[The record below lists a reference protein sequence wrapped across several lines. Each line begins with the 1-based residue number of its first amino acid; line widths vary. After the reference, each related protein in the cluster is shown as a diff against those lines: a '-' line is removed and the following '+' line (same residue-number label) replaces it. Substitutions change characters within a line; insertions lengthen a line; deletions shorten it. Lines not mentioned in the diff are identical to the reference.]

1 LYLLSAKFTNVFE
14 WRSSLRAISKINTE
28 TIFTFNKE
36 GITFRGMDPTHVA
49 LLEINFPKSSFTEF
63 NSSQL
68 IFGIN
73 VKDFLKSIIGIKK
86 NDTVELIIKRKNVL
100 KIKIND
106 KLKNEIDLTLIDK
119 SKAKQ
124 PLPRIETK
132 SKISVALD
140 LLGDIL
146 INIEKDS
153 EQLMINS
160 FEGGIEFSGK
170 EGIENNKINLKKGSA
185 DLPLHDIEEGTISSY
200 DIEFMAKIIKSIGKS
215 CKIVN
220 MEYGNQT
227 PVRMIFEMPS
237 RVKAEYYLA
246 PRVEY

>member
-1 LYLLSAKFTNVFE
+1 LLSAKFTNVSE
-14 WRSSLRAISKINTE
+14 WCSSLRAISKISTE

-49 LLEINFPKSSFTEF
+49 LLEVNFPKSSFTEF
-63 NSSQL
+63 NSSNL
-68 IFGIN
+68 IFEIN
-73 VKDFLKSIIGIKK
+73 VKEFLKSITGIKK
-86 NDTVELIIKRKNVL
+86 NDVVELIIKRKNIL
-100 KIKIND
+100 KIKINNE
-106 KLKNEIDLTLIDK
+106 LKNDINLTLIDE
-119 SKAKQ
+119 SKANQ

-132 SKISVALD
+132 SKISLALD

-146 INIEKDS
+146 VNIEKNS

-160 FEGGIEFSGK
+160 LEDGIEFSGK
-170 EGIENNKINLKKGSA
+170 EGIENNKINLKKGSI
-185 DLPLHDIEEGTISSY
+185 DLPLHDIEEESVSSY
-200 DIEFMAKIIKSIGKS
+200 DIEFLAKIIKSIGKS

-227 PVRMIFEMPS
+227 PVKILFEMPS
-237 RVKAEYYLA
+237 MARVEYYLA